1 MAFYAFSVLKDQDG
15 QRMGFVGV
23 SIDLTE
29 RKKVEHDLLLA
40 KERAESATRA
50 KSEFLANM
58 SHEIRTPMNAV
69 IGLTGLLLNTNID
82 PEQRDYIETIRTSGD
97 SLLAVISDI
106 LDFSKIEGGM
116 LDIDREPFDLSNCL
130 EASLNLVLQAA
141 ARKGLHLSF
150 EIEKEV
156 PRQLLGDPIRLKQIL
171 VNLLGNAVKFTE
183 KGEISVAVSSK
194 PSSRLKNGEHEIMFA
209 VRDTGIGISKD
220 RMSRLFQS
228 FSQVDASTTRKYGG
242 TGLGLVISKNLAELM
257 GGRIWAESEPAKGST
272 FYFTILAKA
281 SSVSLPAKGTDMA
294 QMESSG
300 EGYKLDRPL
309 KILLAEDNI
318 INQKVAM
325 RMLERLGYHADIA
338 ANGEEVLQ
346 ALKDRP
352 YDIVLMDVQMPEMDG
367 LEATRRIRSTPGRQP
382 YIIAMTAHAMK
393 GDREV
398 CLEAG
403 MNDYVSKPVR
413 IEELQA
419 AIEHSLPIDPRSP

>member
-1 MAFYAFSVLKDQDG
+1 ELRTTNEQ
-15 QRMGFVGV
+15 
-23 SIDLTE
+23 
-29 RKKVEHDLLLA
+29 LA
-40 KERAESATRA
+40 AAQLAAEEANRA
-50 KSEFLANM
+50 KTDFLANM

-116 LDIDREPFDLSNCL
+116 LDIDREPFDLSKCL

-141 ARKGLHLSF
+141 TRKGLHLSF

-156 PRQLLGDPIRLKQIL
+156 PCQLLGDPIRLKQIL

-183 KGEISVAVSSK
+183 KGEISVRVSSK

-257 GGRIWAESEPAKGST
+257 GGRTWAESEPAKGST

-338 ANGEEVLQ
+338 ANGEEVLK

-367 LEATRRIRSTPGRQP
+367 LEATKRIRSASGCQP

-413 IEELQA
+413 MEELQA
-419 AIEHSLPIDPRSP
+419 AIECCRPND